1 MRFLRILAGLVI
13 LETILAAASEAEIKI
28 KVVDPQSA
36 AVARARVELY
46 VKDTTTPLAIE
57 STSPEGLATFHS
69 TASAAYWVRVLA
81 PGFAEQ
87 TSDIP
92 SSTDEPV
99 LLELRIAPASQTVV
113 VTATRSPVP
122 SDSANASV
130 ASLSAAQL
138 DSDAASGG

>member
-46 VKDTTTPLAIE
+46 VKDTTIPLAIE

-69 TASAAYWVRVLA
+69 TARPLTGCGCWRPDL
-81 PGFAEQ
+81 
-87 TSDIP
+87 P
-92 SSTDEPV
+92 SRHPTFR
-99 LLELRIAPASQTVV
+99 LRQMNLFCSSCA
-113 VTATRSPVP
+113 
-122 SDSANASV
+122 
-130 ASLSAAQL
+130 
-138 DSDAASGG
+138 